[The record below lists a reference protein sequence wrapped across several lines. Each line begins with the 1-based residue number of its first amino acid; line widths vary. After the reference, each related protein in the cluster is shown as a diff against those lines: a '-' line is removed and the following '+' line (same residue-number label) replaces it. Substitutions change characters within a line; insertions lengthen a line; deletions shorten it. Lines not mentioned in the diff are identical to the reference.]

1 MTPPADDVTPEF
13 PGEEGVAEP
22 ELPEVDVEGARLLA
36 NEARDRLR
44 PDGFTDDEIDA
55 WTRAYFE
62 SSVGGRGEGDVEGL
76 VAFIEAEQAAGRDR
90 GR

>member
-1 MTPPADDVTPEF
+1 MTPPADDVTPDF
-13 PGEEGVAEP
+13 PGG
-22 ELPEVDVEGARLLA
+22 GRRRARA
-36 NEARDRLR
+36 ARGRCGGPGCSPTRLGDRLR

-62 SSVGGRGEGDVEGL
+62 SSFGGQGEGDVDGL

>member
-1 MTPPADDVTPEF
+1 MPTDDVTPDF
-13 PGEEGVAEP
+13 PEEDGIAEP

-62 SSVGGRGEGDVEGL
+62 SDAGGAGEGDVDGL
-76 VAFIEAEQAAGRDR
+76 VAYIEAEQAAGRR
-90 GR
+90 PG

>member
-1 MTPPADDVTPEF
+1 MTPPADDVTPDF
-13 PGEEGVAEP
+13 PQEEGVAEP

-62 SSVGGRGEGDVEGL
+62 SSFGGQGEGDVDGL